1 MAAIALF
8 KQEKGEIY
16 MSEAPKRWSDILY
29 SDTFFPEETLAV
41 RQEAR
46 VFADRFL
53 QPIAHEVNTTAEDPK
68 KFRRDILKGIAE
80 AGLYEVPFGSDVGG
94 RGLENPVLA
103 TLVVMEELGY
113 YTPGAASALYDGQAI
128 LCGQTLNN
136 AQPEIRD
143 HWLPKLVKGEV
154 VCCFATSEPE
164 ASTDLSV
171 TSMQTRAEE
180 VDGGF
185 IINGKKRWIT
195 NSVAGDIMLTLC
207 RTGDS
212 LTMLLVDMHAE
223 GVSVGKP
230 DLKMGN
236 HAQMTADVTFD
247 KVFVSR
253 ENVIGTVG
261 GGLHAA
267 LGALT
272 IGRAGIAAL
281 GVGMAQRAFDYSAG
295 YISERS
301 CFGQPIAAFQHWQF
315 RYADQA
321 TAIENA
327 RNLYI
332 KAALNV
338 DRGLS
343 PQPLMAMAKVVGS
356 EVAVDMSRDAIQAC
370 GGYGFARHLSG
381 EGQDWPL
388 ESIYRDAKIGEIY
401 EGANEVQ
408 RWAIA
413 REIFGRAV
421 TG

>member
-1 MAAIALF
+1 
-8 KQEKGEIY
+8 
-16 MSEAPKRWSDILY
+16 MSLVITKRWSDTLY
-29 SDTFFPEETLAV
+29 SDVFLPEETVAI

-46 VFADRFL
+46 VFADSFL
-53 QPIAHEVNTTAEDPK
+53 EPIAHEVNTTPEDPT
-68 KFRRDILKGIAE
+68 KFRHDIVKGIAE
-80 AGLYEVPFGSDVGG
+80 AGLYQVSFAADVGG
-94 RGLENPVLA
+94 RDLQYPILA
-103 TLVVMEELGY
+103 TLAVMEELGY

-136 AQPEIRD
+136 APQHLRAK
-143 HWLPKLVKGEV
+143 WLPKLIKGEI

-164 ASTDLSV
+164 TSTDLSAKA
-171 TSMQTRAEE
+171 MQTVAEP
-180 VDGGF
+180 VAGGF
-185 IINGKKRWIT
+185 VINGKKRWIT
-195 NSVAGDIMLTLC
+195 NSVAGDIILTLC
-207 RTGDS
+207 RSGDR
-212 LTMLLVDMHAE
+212 LTMLLVDMRAD
-223 GVSVGKP
+223 GVSVGMP

-236 HAQMTADVTFD
+236 HAQMTADVSFD
-247 KVFVSR
+247 NVFVAE
-253 ENVIGTVG
+253 ENVIGEVG
-261 GGLHAA
+261 GGLRAA

-281 GVGMAQRAFDYSAG
+281 GVGMAQRAFDCSAA
-295 YISERS
+295 YIQERS
-301 CFGQPIAAFQHWQF
+301 VFDQKIASFQHWQF

-332 KAALNV
+332 KAALNF
-338 DRGLS
+338 DKGLA

-370 GGYGFARHLSG
+370 GGYGFVRHLVG
-381 EGQDWPL
+381 EDKKWPL

-401 EGANEVQ
+401 EGTNEVQ

-413 REIFGRAV
+413 REIFGRDI